1 MMFTVT
7 DFSNIYLVCRVS
19 TFSHDLIPNYLR
31 TRPDPELELRHSSLE
46 MRANSTA
53 LDQHTKQGWQAQT

>member
-1 MMFTVT
+1 
-7 DFSNIYLVCRVS
+7 VS

-53 LDQHTKQGWQAQT
+53 LDQHTKQGWQSQT